1 MLTEQAVGAYVE
13 NAVAMEEWDLRG
25 LEKWAEAAEI
35 ALPTSLWQ
43 RGGEG
48 SEQEGDSLSSQLNAV
63 REQIQERL
71 KRAIRNR
78 PPADMIARI
87 ATREFERQ
95 IEKLSTEPG
104 GDLSTALAWLDRAL
118 GVSLLETAAAAVIA
132 EERAQIES
140 GLARQLVAK
149 LSGKSR
155 EDCLRF
161 CSDDMIETFLSL
173 DLASRERNLAGLCD
187 SLSRKYGVALD
198 PFDLSKLETRQIGET
213 AIRKIREAYER
224 RETELGAER
233 MRLIERFLLLQK
245 FDVKWKEHLLAMDH
259 LKGGIGLR
267 GYAQVDPKVEYTRE
281 ARQLFDKMKS
291 SVRQEVSDLI
301 LRLEI
306 GKGPETEGAAAPA
319 SPAPQAPSGIWGGAK
334 ASHAES
340 APSAVAQTEAAG
352 IRRQQR
358 AAIDATSRPDRP
370 EPIKAAADRVG
381 RNDPCPCGSGKKF
394 KKCCGRTA

>member
-1 MLTEQAVGAYVE
+1 
-13 NAVAMEEWDLRG
+13 MEEWDLHG
-25 LEKWAEAAEI
+25 LEKWAAAAEI
-35 ALPTSLWQ
+35 SLPASLWQ
-43 RGGEG
+43 RGGEE
-48 SEQEGDSLSSQLNAV
+48 SEQEEDTLSSQLKAV

-71 KRAIRNR
+71 KRALRNR

-95 IEKLSTEPG
+95 IEKLSTEPE

-118 GVSLLETAAAAVIA
+118 GVSLPETAAAAVIA

-187 SLSRKYGVALD
+187 SLSRRYGVALD

-213 AIRKIREAYER
+213 AIQKIREAYER
-224 RETELGAER
+224 RETELGAAR

-281 ARQLFDKMKS
+281 ARLFFDKMKS
-291 SVRQEVSDLI
+291 SVRQEVSDLV

-306 GKGPETEGAAAPA
+306 GKPPPETSDSATQAPA
-319 SPAPQAPSGIWGGAK
+319 APQAPPGIWGGAK
-334 ASHAES
+334 ASHAEG
-340 APSAVAQTEAAG
+340 APSATAQTEAAG
-352 IRRQQR
+352 IRKQQR
-358 AAIDATSRPDRP
+358 AAIDASARPDRP
-370 EPIKAAADRVG
+370 EPIKAAGRVG

-394 KKCCGRTA
+394 KKCCGKTG